1 MQTPNLPA
9 SIFRA
14 YDVRGIVGQTLN
26 AETAYW
32 LGRAV
37 GSESLAKG
45 EPRVA
50 VARDGRLS
58 GPELLDALIRGL
70 VDCGC
75 QVSNLGMAPT
85 PVLYFA
91 AATLPGRSGIMIT
104 GSHNPPDYNG
114 FKIVV
119 AGDTLAN
126 EQITALKTRID
137 TGDLASGQGSVET
150 IDILPAYVEHIR
162 NDVKLARPMKVVIDC
177 GNGVG
182 GVVAQELFEAI
193 GCTVIP
199 LFCDVDG
206 TFPNHHPDPSHR
218 ENVEDLIERVRA
230 EQADLG
236 LAFDGDADR
245 VGVITE
251 QGNMVFADRLLML
264 FARDV
269 LSRNPGAE
277 VIYDVKCTRHVAA
290 QVRSHGGQP
299 RMWKTGHS
307 LIKKKMRETGALL
320 GGEMSGHLFLKERW
334 FGFDD
339 GLYNGARLLEI
350 LSHEAQG
357 ADALF
362 AAFPGDLAT
371 PEINVTVTDETK
383 FGIIQALQAES
394 DWGTEA
400 EVATLD
406 GVRVDYP
413 RGWGLVRASN
423 TTPVLVLR
431 FEAENAE
438 ELARIQ
444 TLFRERL
451 QRVAPELTLPF

>member
-1 MQTPNLPA
+1 MQAPNLPA

-14 YDVRGIVGQTLN
+14 YDVRGIVGHTLN
-26 AETAYW
+26 ADTAYW

-37 GSESLAKG
+37 GSESLAQG

-75 QVSNLGMAPT
+75 QVSNLGMVPT

-91 AATLPGRSGIMIT
+91 TNTLPGRTGVMIT

-137 TGDLASGQGSVET
+137 TGDLASGQGSVEAV
-150 IDILPAYVEHIR
+150 DILPAYVDYIR

-182 GVVAQELFEAI
+182 GVVAQQLFEAI
-193 GCTVIP
+193 GCTVVP
-199 LFCDVDG
+199 LYCEVDG

-218 ENVEDLIERVRA
+218 ENVEDLIARVRA

-251 QGNMVFADRLLML
+251 KGNMIFADRLLML

-290 QVRSHGGQP
+290 QVRQHGGQP

-320 GGEMSGHLFLKERW
+320 GGEMSGHMFLKERW

-339 GLYNGARLLEI
+339 GLYNGARLVEI

-362 AAFPGDLAT
+362 AGFPGDLAT
-371 PEINVTVTDETK
+371 PELNVTVTDESK
-383 FGIIQALQAES
+383 FGIIAALQAES
-394 DWGTEA
+394 DWGADA

-431 FEAENAE
+431 FEAEDTE

-444 TLFRERL
+444 AVFRERL
-451 QRVAPELTLPF
+451 QRVAPDLVLPF

>member
-1 MQTPNLPA
+1 MQAPNLPA

-37 GSESLAKG
+37 GSESLAQG

-75 QVSNLGMAPT
+75 QVSNLGMVPT

-91 AATLPGRSGIMIT
+91 TNTLPGRTGIMIT

-137 TGDLASGQGSVET
+137 NGDLASGQGSVEAV
-150 IDILPAYVEHIR
+150 DILPAYVNYIR

-199 LFCDVDG
+199 LFCEVDG

-251 QGNMVFADRLLML
+251 QGNMIFADRLLML
-264 FARDV
+264 FAQDV

-320 GGEMSGHLFLKERW
+320 GGEMSGHMFLKERW

-339 GLYNGARLLEI
+339 GLYNGARLVEI
-350 LSHEAQG
+350 LSHQARG
-357 ADALF
+357 ADELF
-362 AAFPGDLAT
+362 AGFPGDLAT
-371 PEINVTVTDETK
+371 PEINVKVTDESK

-394 DWGTEA
+394 DWGAEA
-400 EVATLD
+400 DVATLD

-431 FEAENAE
+431 FEAESAE

-444 TLFRERL
+444 AVFRSRL

>member
-1 MQTPNLPA
+1 MQAPNLPA

-37 GSESLAKG
+37 GSESLAQG

-75 QVSNLGMAPT
+75 QVSNLGMVPT

-91 AATLPGRSGIMIT
+91 TNTLPGRTGIMIT

-137 TGDLASGQGSVET
+137 NGDLASGQGSVEAV
-150 IDILPAYVEHIR
+150 DILPAYVDYIR

-199 LFCDVDG
+199 LFCEVDG

-251 QGNMVFADRLLML
+251 QGNMIFADRLLML
-264 FARDV
+264 FAQDV

-320 GGEMSGHLFLKERW
+320 GGEMSGHMFLKERW

-339 GLYNGARLLEI
+339 GLYNGARLVEI
-350 LSHEAQG
+350 LSHQAQA
-357 ADALF
+357 ADELF
-362 AAFPGDLAT
+362 AGFPGDLAT
-371 PEINVTVTDETK
+371 PEINVKVTDESK

-394 DWGTEA
+394 DWGAEA
-400 EVATLD
+400 DVATLD

-431 FEAENAE
+431 FEAESAE

-444 TLFRERL
+444 AVFRSRL

>member
-1 MQTPNLPA
+1 MQAPNLPA

-26 AETAYW
+26 ADTAYW

-37 GSESLAKG
+37 GSESLAQG

-75 QVSNLGMAPT
+75 QVSNLGMVPT

-91 AATLPGRSGIMIT
+91 TNTLPGRTGVMIT

-137 TGDLASGQGSVET
+137 TGDLASGQGSVEAV
-150 IDILPAYVEHIR
+150 DILPAYVDYIR

-182 GVVAQELFEAI
+182 GVVAQQLFEAI

-199 LFCDVDG
+199 LYCEVDG

-218 ENVEDLIERVRA
+218 ENVEDLIARVRA

-251 QGNMVFADRLLML
+251 KGNMIFADRLLML

-290 QVRSHGGQP
+290 QVRQHGGQP

-320 GGEMSGHLFLKERW
+320 GGEMSGHMFLKERW

-339 GLYNGARLLEI
+339 GLYNGARLVEI

-362 AAFPGDLAT
+362 AGFPGDLAT
-371 PEINVTVTDETK
+371 PELNVTVTDESK
-383 FGIIQALQAES
+383 FGIIAALQAES
-394 DWGTEA
+394 DWGADA

-431 FEAENAE
+431 FEAEDTE

-444 TLFRERL
+444 AVFRERL
-451 QRVAPELTLPF
+451 QRVAPDLVLPF

>member
-1 MQTPNLPA
+1 MQAPNLPA

-37 GSESLAKG
+37 GSESLAQG

-58 GPELLDALIRGL
+58 GPELLEALIRGL

-75 QVSNLGMAPT
+75 QVSNLGMVPT

-91 AATLPGRSGIMIT
+91 TNTLPGRTGIMIT

-137 TGDLASGQGSVET
+137 NGDLASGQGSVEAV
-150 IDILPAYVEHIR
+150 DILPAYVDYIR

-199 LFCDVDG
+199 LFCEVDG

-251 QGNMVFADRLLML
+251 QGNMIFADRLLML
-264 FARDV
+264 FAQDV

-320 GGEMSGHLFLKERW
+320 GGEMSGHMFLKERW

-339 GLYNGARLLEI
+339 GLYNGARLVEI
-350 LSHEAQG
+350 LSHQARG
-357 ADALF
+357 ADELF
-362 AAFPGDLAT
+362 AGFPGDLAT
-371 PEINVTVTDETK
+371 PEINVKVTDESK

-394 DWGTEA
+394 DWGAEA
-400 EVATLD
+400 DVATLD

-431 FEAENAE
+431 FEAESAE

-444 TLFRERL
+444 AVFRSRL

>member
-1 MQTPNLPA
+1 MQAPNLPA

-75 QVSNLGMAPT
+75 QVSNLGMVPT

-91 AATLPGRSGIMIT
+91 TNTLPGRTGIMIT

-137 TGDLASGQGSVET
+137 TGDLASGQGSVENV
-150 IDILPAYVEHIR
+150 DILPAYVDYIR

-182 GVVAQELFEAI
+182 GVVAQQLFEAI

-199 LFCDVDG
+199 LYCEVDG

-230 EQADLG
+230 ERADLG

-251 QGNMVFADRLLML
+251 QGNMIFADRLLML

-290 QVRSHGGQP
+290 QVRQHGGQP

-320 GGEMSGHLFLKERW
+320 GGEMSGHMFLKERW

-339 GLYNGARLLEI
+339 GLYNGARLVEI
-350 LSHEAQG
+350 LSHQAQA
-357 ADALF
+357 ADELF
-362 AAFPGDLAT
+362 AGFPGDLAT
-371 PEINVTVTDETK
+371 PEINVKVTDESK
-383 FGIIQALQAES
+383 FGIISALQAES
-394 DWGTEA
+394 DWGA
-400 EVATLD
+400 DADVATLD

-444 TLFRERL
+444 AVFRERL
-451 QRVAPELTLPF
+451 QRVAPDLTLPF

>member
-1 MQTPNLPA
+1 MQAPNLPA

-26 AETAYW
+26 ADTAYW

-58 GPELLDALIRGL
+58 GPELLEALIRGL

-75 QVSNLGMAPT
+75 QVSNLGLVPT

-91 AATLPGRSGIMIT
+91 THTLPGRTGIMIT

-137 TGDLASGQGSVET
+137 TGELASGQGSVENV
-150 IDILPAYVEHIR
+150 DILPAYVDYIR

-182 GVVAQELFEAI
+182 GVVAQQLFEAI
-193 GCTVIP
+193 GCTVVP
-199 LFCDVDG
+199 LYCEVDG
-206 TFPNHHPDPSHR
+206 TFPNHHPDPSHP
-218 ENVEDLIERVRA
+218 ENVADLIARVRA
-230 EQADLG
+230 ERADLG

-251 QGNMVFADRLLML
+251 KGNMIFADRLLML

-290 QVRSHGGQP
+290 QVRQHGGQP

-320 GGEMSGHLFLKERW
+320 GGEMSGHMFLKERW

-339 GLYNGARLLEI
+339 GLYNGARLVEI

-362 AAFPGDLAT
+362 AGFPGDLAT
-371 PEINVTVTDETK
+371 PELNVTVTDESK
-383 FGIIQALQAES
+383 FGIIAALQAES
-394 DWGTEA
+394 DWGSEA

-431 FEAENAE
+431 FEAEDAG

-444 TLFRERL
+444 AVFRERL
-451 QRVAPELTLPF
+451 RRVAPELALPF

>member
-1 MQTPNLPA
+1 MQAPNLPA

-75 QVSNLGMAPT
+75 QVSNLGMVPT

-91 AATLPGRSGIMIT
+91 TNTLPGRTGIMIT

-137 TGDLASGQGSVET
+137 SGDLASGQGSVEA
-150 IDILPAYVEHIR
+150 IDILPAYVDYIR

-199 LFCDVDG
+199 LFCEVDG
-206 TFPNHHPDPSHR
+206 TFPNHHPDPSHP
-218 ENVEDLIERVRA
+218 ENVADLIARVRA

-251 QGNMVFADRLLML
+251 QGNMIFADRLLML
-264 FARDV
+264 FAQDV

-320 GGEMSGHLFLKERW
+320 GGEMSGHMFLKERW

-339 GLYNGARLLEI
+339 GLYNGARLVEI
-350 LSHEAQG
+350 LSHQARG
-357 ADALF
+357 ADELF
-362 AAFPGDLAT
+362 AGFPGDLAT
-371 PEINVTVTDETK
+371 PEINVKVTDESK
-383 FGIIQALQAES
+383 FGIISALQAES
-394 DWGTEA
+394 GWGA
-400 EVATLD
+400 DADVATLD

-444 TLFRERL
+444 AVFRERL
-451 QRVAPELTLPF
+451 QRVAPDLTLPF

>member
-1 MQTPNLPA
+1 MQAPNLPA

-75 QVSNLGMAPT
+75 QVSNLGMVPT

-91 AATLPGRSGIMIT
+91 TNTLPGRTGIMIT

-137 TGDLASGQGSVET
+137 SGDLASGQGRVEEV
-150 IDILPAYVEHIR
+150 DILPAYVDYIR

-199 LFCDVDG
+199 LFCEVDG

-251 QGNMVFADRLLML
+251 RGNMIFADRLLML

-320 GGEMSGHLFLKERW
+320 GGEMSGHMFLKERW

-339 GLYNGARLLEI
+339 GLYNGARLVEI
-350 LSHEAQG
+350 LSHQAQG
-357 ADALF
+357 ADELF
-362 AAFPGDLAT
+362 AGFPGDLAT
-371 PEINVTVTDETK
+371 PEINVKVTDESK
-383 FGIIQALQAES
+383 FGIISALQVES
-394 DWGTEA
+394 DWGA
-400 EVATLD
+400 DADVATLD

-444 TLFRERL
+444 AVFRERL
-451 QRVAPELTLPF
+451 QRVAPDLTLPF

>member
-1 MQTPNLPA
+1 MQAPNLPA

-37 GSESLAKG
+37 GSESLAQG

-75 QVSNLGMAPT
+75 QVSNLGMVPT

-91 AATLPGRSGIMIT
+91 TNTLPGRTGIMIT

-137 TGDLASGQGSVET
+137 SGDLASGQGSVEAV
-150 IDILPAYVEHIR
+150 DILPAYVDYIR

-199 LFCDVDG
+199 LFCEVDG

-251 QGNMVFADRLLML
+251 QGNMIFADRLLML
-264 FARDV
+264 FAQDV

-320 GGEMSGHLFLKERW
+320 GGEMSGHMFLKERW

-339 GLYNGARLLEI
+339 GLYNGARLVEI
-350 LSHEAQG
+350 LSHQAQA
-357 ADALF
+357 ADELF
-362 AAFPGDLAT
+362 AGFPGDLAT
-371 PEINVTVTDETK
+371 PEINVKVTDESK

-394 DWGTEA
+394 DWGAEA
-400 EVATLD
+400 DVATLD

-431 FEAENAE
+431 FEAESAE

-444 TLFRERL
+444 AVFRSRL

>member
-1 MQTPNLPA
+1 
-9 SIFRA
+9 
-14 YDVRGIVGQTLN
+14 
-26 AETAYW
+26 
-32 LGRAV
+32 
-37 GSESLAKG
+37 
-45 EPRVA
+45 
-50 VARDGRLS
+50 
-58 GPELLDALIRGL
+58 
-70 VDCGC
+70 
-75 QVSNLGMAPT
+75 
-85 PVLYFA
+85 
-91 AATLPGRSGIMIT
+91 MIT

-137 TGDLASGQGSVET
+137 NGDLASGQGSVEAV
-150 IDILPAYVEHIR
+150 DILPAYVDYIR

-199 LFCDVDG
+199 LFCEVDG

-251 QGNMVFADRLLML
+251 QGNMIFADRLLML
-264 FARDV
+264 FAQDV

-339 GLYNGARLLEI
+339 GLYNGARLVEI
-350 LSHEAQG
+350 LSHQAQA
-357 ADALF
+357 ADELF
-362 AAFPGDLAT
+362 AGFPGDLAT
-371 PEINVTVTDETK
+371 PEINVKVTDESK

-394 DWGTEA
+394 DWGAEA
-400 EVATLD
+400 DVATLD

-431 FEAENAE
+431 FEAESAE

-444 TLFRERL
+444 AVFRSRL

>member
-1 MQTPNLPA
+1 MQAPNLPA

-26 AETAYW
+26 ADTAYW

-37 GSESLAKG
+37 GSESLAQG

-75 QVSNLGMAPT
+75 QVSNLGMVPT

-91 AATLPGRSGIMIT
+91 TNTLPGRTGVMIT

-137 TGDLASGQGSVET
+137 TGDLASGQGSVEAV
-150 IDILPAYVEHIR
+150 DILPAYVDYIR

-182 GVVAQELFEAI
+182 GVVAQQLFEAI

-199 LFCDVDG
+199 LYCEVDG

-218 ENVEDLIERVRA
+218 ENVEDLIARVRA

-251 QGNMVFADRLLML
+251 KGNMIFADRLLML

-290 QVRSHGGQP
+290 QVRQHGGQP

-320 GGEMSGHLFLKERW
+320 GGEMSGHMFLKERW

-339 GLYNGARLLEI
+339 GLYNGARLVEI

-362 AAFPGDLAT
+362 AGFPGDLAI
-371 PEINVTVTDETK
+371 PELNVTVTDESK
-383 FGIIQALQAES
+383 FGIIAALQAES
-394 DWGTEA
+394 DWGADA

-431 FEAENAE
+431 FEAEDTE

-444 TLFRERL
+444 AVFRERL
-451 QRVAPELTLPF
+451 QRVAPDLVLPF

>member
-1 MQTPNLPA
+1 MQAPNLPA

-37 GSESLAKG
+37 GSESLAQG

-75 QVSNLGMAPT
+75 QVSNLGMVPT

-91 AATLPGRSGIMIT
+91 TNTLPGRTGIMIT

-137 TGDLASGQGSVET
+137 NGDLASGQGSVEAV
-150 IDILPAYVEHIR
+150 DILPAYVDYIR

-251 QGNMVFADRLLML
+251 QGNMIFADRLLML
-264 FARDV
+264 FAQDV

-320 GGEMSGHLFLKERW
+320 GGEMSGHMFLKERW

-339 GLYNGARLLEI
+339 GLYNGARLVEI
-350 LSHEAQG
+350 LSHQARG
-357 ADALF
+357 ADELF
-362 AAFPGDLAT
+362 AGFPGDLAT
-371 PEINVTVTDETK
+371 PEINVKVTDESK

-394 DWGTEA
+394 DWGAEA
-400 EVATLD
+400 DVATLD

-431 FEAENAE
+431 FEAESAE

-444 TLFRERL
+444 AVFRSRL

>member
-1 MQTPNLPA
+1 MQAPNLPA

-26 AETAYW
+26 ADTAYW

-37 GSESLAKG
+37 GSESLAQG

-75 QVSNLGMAPT
+75 QVSNLGMVPT

-91 AATLPGRSGIMIT
+91 THTLPGRTGVMIT

-137 TGDLASGQGSVET
+137 TGDLASGQGSVEAV
-150 IDILPAYVEHIR
+150 DILPAYVDYIR

-182 GVVAQELFEAI
+182 GVVAQQLFEAI
-193 GCTVIP
+193 GCTVVP
-199 LFCDVDG
+199 LYCEVDG

-218 ENVEDLIERVRA
+218 ENVEDLIARVRA

-251 QGNMVFADRLLML
+251 KGNMIFADRLLML

-290 QVRSHGGQP
+290 QVRQHGGQP

-320 GGEMSGHLFLKERW
+320 GGEMSGHMFLKERW

-339 GLYNGARLLEI
+339 GLYNGARLVEI

-362 AAFPGDLAT
+362 AGFPGDLAT
-371 PEINVTVTDETK
+371 PELNVTVTDESK
-383 FGIIQALQAES
+383 FGIIAALQAES
-394 DWGTEA
+394 DWGADA

-431 FEAENAE
+431 FEAEDTE

-444 TLFRERL
+444 AVFRERL
-451 QRVAPELTLPF
+451 QRVAPDLVLPF

>member
-1 MQTPNLPA
+1 MQAPSLPA

-37 GSESLAKG
+37 GSESLAQG

-75 QVSNLGMAPT
+75 QVSNLGMVPT

-91 AATLPGRSGIMIT
+91 TNTLPGRTGIMIT

-137 TGDLASGQGSVET
+137 NGDLASGQGSVEAV
-150 IDILPAYVEHIR
+150 DILPAYVNYIR

-199 LFCDVDG
+199 LFCEVDG

-251 QGNMVFADRLLML
+251 QGNMIFADRLLML
-264 FARDV
+264 FAQDV

-320 GGEMSGHLFLKERW
+320 GGEMSGHMFLKERW

-339 GLYNGARLLEI
+339 GLYNGARLVEI
-350 LSHEAQG
+350 LSHQAQA
-357 ADALF
+357 ADELF
-362 AAFPGDLAT
+362 AGFPGDLAT
-371 PEINVTVTDETK
+371 PEINVKVTDESK

-394 DWGTEA
+394 DWGAEA
-400 EVATLD
+400 DVATLD

-431 FEAENAE
+431 FEAESAE

-444 TLFRERL
+444 AVFRSRL

>member
-1 MQTPNLPA
+1 MQAPNLPA

-26 AETAYW
+26 ADTAYW

-37 GSESLAKG
+37 GSESLAQG

-75 QVSNLGMAPT
+75 QVSNLGMVPT

-91 AATLPGRSGIMIT
+91 TNTLPGRTGVMIT

-137 TGDLASGQGSVET
+137 TGDLASGQGSVEAV
-150 IDILPAYVEHIR
+150 DILPAYVDYIR

-182 GVVAQELFEAI
+182 GVVAQQLFEAI
-193 GCTVIP
+193 GCTVVP
-199 LFCDVDG
+199 LYCEVDG

-218 ENVEDLIERVRA
+218 ENVEDLIARVRA

-251 QGNMVFADRLLML
+251 KGNMIFADRLLML

-290 QVRSHGGQP
+290 QVRQHGGQP

-320 GGEMSGHLFLKERW
+320 GGEMSGHMFLKERW

-339 GLYNGARLLEI
+339 GLYNGARLVEI

-362 AAFPGDLAT
+362 AGFPGDLAT
-371 PEINVTVTDETK
+371 PELNVTVTDESK
-383 FGIIQALQAES
+383 FGIIAALQAES
-394 DWGTEA
+394 DWGADA

-431 FEAENAE
+431 FEAEDTE

-444 TLFRERL
+444 AVFRERL
-451 QRVAPELTLPF
+451 QRVAPDLVLPF